1 MTLTTA
7 LKNILKIGTG
17 WMLFSGRYPAKMPS
31 NDQRRCRCR
40 RRRHLDRK
48 NRRLASLPSNH
59 FESEVITLT
68 AKNTGMGEDERKL
81 PREFLAF
88 FFAFRTRIHV

>member
-1 MTLTTA
+1 MI
-7 LKNILKIGTG
+7 KTG
-17 WMLFSGRYPAKMPS
+17 WMLFSENAF
-31 NDQRRCRCR
+31 QRRCR

-88 FFAFRTRIHV
+88 FLRSEHAFMYKHARAYETWFPCC